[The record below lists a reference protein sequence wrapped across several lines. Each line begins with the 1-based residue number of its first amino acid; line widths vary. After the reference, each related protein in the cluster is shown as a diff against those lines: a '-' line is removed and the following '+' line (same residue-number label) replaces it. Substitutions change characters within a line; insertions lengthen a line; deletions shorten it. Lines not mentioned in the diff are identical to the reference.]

1 MSGSNRVRGVW
12 AAAATAAILAIPAAS
27 ASADPAAGDYSCD
40 IAALTVQNEL
50 MNGQSG
56 SFTAVGQ
63 GECWTGAAGAKVA
76 TQFSANGAY
85 RAQKCSLI
93 SIAQPSYLTLNG
105 TLTIAPSGA
114 SAVSTGVT
122 ISTAD
127 VATAN
132 TGAGTIS
139 LASGQVGA
147 VTVKY
152 ANPVL
157 GVIARCG
164 GDPFSPSY
172 SGTFRRPGT

>member
-1 MSGSNRVRGVW
+1 MAV
-12 AAAATAAILAIPAAS
+12 AAAAILAVPAS

-40 IAALTVQNEL
+40 IAALNVQNEL

-56 SFTAVGQ
+56 SFTAAGG
-63 GECWTGAAGAKVA
+63 GECWTDDAGAKVA
-76 TQFSANGAY
+76 TEFSASGTY

-93 SIAQPSYLTLNG
+93 SVAQPGYLTLNG
-105 TLTIAPSGA
+105 TLTIAPSGSA
-114 SAVSTGVT
+114 AVSTGVT

-127 VATAN
+127 VATSN

-139 LASGQVGA
+139 LASGQTGH

-157 GVIARCG
+157 GVIERCG
-164 GDPFSPSY
+164 GDPFRPMY
-172 SGTFRRPGT
+172 TGTFAAL

>member
-1 MSGSNRVRGVW
+1 V
-12 AAAATAAILAIPAAS
+12 AATAAVLAMPAAP

-56 SFTAVGQ
+56 SFTASGA
-63 GECWTGAAGAKVA
+63 GECWTGTTGAKVA
-76 TQFSANGAY
+76 TQFSASGTY

-93 SIAQPSYLTLNG
+93 SVAQPGYLTLNG

-114 SAVSTGVT
+114 SPVSTGVT

-127 VATAN
+127 VATSN

-139 LASGQVGA
+139 LASGQTGY

-152 ANPVL
+152 GSPVL
-157 GVIARCG
+157 GVIERCG
-164 GDPFSPSY
+164 GDPFRPTY
-172 SGTFRRPGT
+172 KGTFTAR